1 MEVTGINPKN
11 GVVHDDPK
19 RKTVKIFSNK
29 TNTFY
34 YLTRDPD
41 FYRNYYHER
50 KEKMTCEHCG
60 REVYKHALRRHLE
73 TKICQNAKMKK
84 QLADLN
90 QVD

>member
-1 MEVTGINPKN
+1 METAGINPKN

-29 TNTFY
+29 ANTYY

-50 KEKMTCEHCG
+50 KVKMNCEQCG
-60 REVYKHALRRHLE
+60 REIYKHGLPRHLE
-73 TKICQNAKMKK
+73 TRLCQNERMNKELTELK
-84 QLADLN
+84 QSD
-90 QVD
+90 